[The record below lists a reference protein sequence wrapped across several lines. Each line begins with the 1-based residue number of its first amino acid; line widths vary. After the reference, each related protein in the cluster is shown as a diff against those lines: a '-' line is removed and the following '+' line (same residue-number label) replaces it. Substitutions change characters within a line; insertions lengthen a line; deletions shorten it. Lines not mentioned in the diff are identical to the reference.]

1 MEAKWETCPV
11 HAQVHPVH
19 SSYWNQVEGS
29 FQVDLCL
36 HYIDVV
42 IDDPACSDLLPK
54 FSVYYVWICV
64 CCGYVDRLHEGV
76 SLECCRVV

>member
-1 MEAKWETCPV
+1 MGDMYPCKTV

-36 HYIDVV
+36 HYIDVA
-42 IDDPACSDLLPK
+42 IDDPACSDLIPK
-54 FSVYYVWICV
+54 FSVYYIWICV
-64 CCGYVDRLHEGV
+64 CFGFKRRNRV
-76 SLECCRVV
+76 SVCQCRQAAR